1 MRKRLIVDRV
11 NRVLARMD
19 IMLARPSEM
28 WHFHRF
34 LGEQPRPPELSG
46 PGRPAYLHSF
56 GAEAADGAHDF
67 AVVMAAVP
75 RPTIVEAVRSVFA
88 QDFQGRVQILV
99 GIDQPEG
106 DLSII
111 ETLGREC
118 PQNHTLIVLD
128 PGYST
133 SVRHGGLNPSWA
145 GGVLRTV
152 LSYLAA
158 SRWVAYLDDDNWWA
172 PTHLSAM
179 RAAIEGYD
187 WAWTRRF
194 YVNRHTRKLICED
207 EWESIGPHA
216 GSQKAHGG
224 WVDTNCLAIDK
235 LACEAVLRW
244 WSIPLRNHREGRGSD
259 RNVFHILNTQFR
271 GNGTGK
277 TTVYYALNESDPGND
292 ERIARIGRARYLA
305 SGFASD

>member
-1 MRKRLIVDRV
+1 M
-11 NRVLARMD
+11 M
-19 IMLARPSEM
+19 ARPSEI
-28 WHFHRF
+28 WHFQRF
-34 LGEQPRPPELSG
+34 LGAQPTPPERPS
-46 PGRPAYLHSF
+46 PGRPAYFRSF
-56 GAEAADGAHDF
+56 GTPAADGVFEF

-75 RPTIVEAVRSVFA
+75 RPTIAEAVRSVFA
-88 QDFQGRVQILV
+88 QDFPGRVQTLI
-99 GIDQPEG
+99 GIDQPDG

-118 PQNHTLIVLD
+118 PPNHALFVFD

-179 RAAIEGYD
+179 RAAVSGYD

-194 YVNRHTRKLICED
+194 YINRYTRRVICED
-207 EWESIGPHA
+207 EWESVGPHA
-216 GSQKAHGG
+216 GSQKAYGG
-224 WVDTNCLAIDK
+224 WVDPNCLAIDK

-244 WSIPLRNHREGRGSD
+244 WGIPLRNQREGRSSD

-271 GNGTGK
+271 GNGTGIP
-277 TTVYYALNESDPGND
+277 TVYYALNDGDPGNE
-292 ERIARIGRARYLA
+292 ERITRIGRTRYLA
-305 SGFASD
+305 SGKTGDACL